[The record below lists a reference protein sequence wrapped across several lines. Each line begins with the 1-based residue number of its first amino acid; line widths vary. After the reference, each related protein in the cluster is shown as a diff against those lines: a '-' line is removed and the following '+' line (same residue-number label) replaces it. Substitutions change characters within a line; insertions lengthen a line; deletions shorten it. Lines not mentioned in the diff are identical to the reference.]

1 MSKKNGTVGDAGKV
15 GLSIFGV
22 SFRIVIWILVVI
34 LLYTGIKEGY
44 QFGYAVFD
52 SKPVAQG
59 EGVEKTVTIP
69 EKPSPVSVAKV
80 LEEKGLVKD
89 KYVFVV
95 QYLLFEC
102 EPQPGTYTLS
112 TSMSPRDIIQQLN
125 KAGEE
130 DDSE

>member
-1 MSKKNGTVGDAGKV
+1 MSKKNGTAGDAGKV

-59 EGVEKTVTIP
+59 EGVEKNVTIP
-69 EKPSPVSVAKV
+69 EKTSPVSVAKV

-102 EPQPGTYTLS
+102 EPQSGTYTLS